1 MKARKGFSFLMEQRI
16 LKLVKAA
23 AWLILMANVVFC
35 ADEFIAPESQDC
47 TIVSYEKLL
56 NSNGEIVHVLQLSNN
71 TEVVVESAIQPPVIG
86 QSATAYFTPWFK
98 GVKAVKF
105 DIQTA
110 SASISEQWVGNPN
123 TPRIAILI
131 LTFFILMFCVLTL
144 LSDKYSMGSLFFAII
159 LAGVRFWTI
168 M

>member
-1 MKARKGFSFLMEQRI
+1 MEQRI

-23 AWLILMANVVFC
+23 AWFILLANVIFC
-35 ADEFIAPESQDC
+35 ADEFLAPASRDC
-47 TIVSYEKLL
+47 TIVSYATQL
-56 NSNGEIVHVLQLSNN
+56 NSNGEIVHVLLLSNS
-71 TEVVVESAIQPPVIG
+71 TEVVVESVIQPPVIG
-86 QSATAYFTPWFK
+86 QSATAYFTPWFN

-110 SASISEQWVGNPN
+110 SASTSEQWVGNPN

-131 LTFFILMFCVLTL
+131 LTFFILIFCILTL

-168 M
+168 L